1 MVKKVNTFFK
11 VLGIIILLP
20 IVAILY
26 QLIILLLPVLLIVGA
41 IWLLI
46 QDTED

>member
-20 IVAILY
+20 IVAVLY
-26 QLIILLLPVLLIVGA
+26 QLIILLLPALLIVGA
-41 IWLLI
+41 IWLSP